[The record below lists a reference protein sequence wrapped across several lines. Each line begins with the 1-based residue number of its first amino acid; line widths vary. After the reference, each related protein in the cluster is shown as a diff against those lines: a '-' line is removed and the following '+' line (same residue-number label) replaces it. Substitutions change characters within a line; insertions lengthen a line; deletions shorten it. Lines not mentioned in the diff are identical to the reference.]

1 MAKEEDAC
9 VAGVA
14 YFNGRRILQ
23 WSKRCYAHSSL
34 QAEAFALIIA
44 AQVAQTMNWSSIL
57 FPSDA
62 KLLVSAIHRASP
74 PSWDCFCYSHEFFDT
89 VSCFCQR
96 TCKWVAR
103 KDNVVT
109 HNLCH
114 LGQTYYELGLHI
126 L

>member
-34 QAEAFALIIA
+34 RAEAFALIIA
-44 AQVAQTMNWSSIL
+44 AQLAQTMNWSSIL

-62 KLLVSAIHRASP
+62 NFLFLLFTGHHP
-74 PSWDCFCYSHEFFDT
+74 LHGT
-89 VSCFCQR
+89 VF
-96 TCKWVAR
+96 VIIPVNFLILLAAFV
-103 KDNVVT
+103 NVHV
-109 HNLCH
+109 N
-114 LGQTYYELGLHI
+114 G
-126 L
+126 